1 MKPIVKRLVA
11 GVFAV
16 VGLILLTG
24 LVTLTRVDERPFSEL
39 PELAGSLNQL
49 QISSTAAGSEAEP
62 GRAPALLSAG
72 FGRVKLTPTL
82 GSPEDAPERGVFR
95 FLPLAG
101 YGNRK
106 GKPAEGIHDD
116 IWVKAIALVSGGK
129 TGVVVCADALIIPR
143 EVAAMAMDQLG
154 TKVGLT
160 REQVYF
166 SATHTHCSLG
176 GWGEG
181 LVGESFAGPFQPAV
195 RVWFAQQLAAAA
207 SMALKDLKPS
217 SLGTSSFD
225 APQFIRN
232 RLVGDR
238 GRVDSEFALVLI
250 RQDSGGTAVLGS
262 YGAHATILGGGTL
275 QFSAEYP
282 GAWQRAIENATGGLA
297 LFAAG
302 AVGSHGHKA
311 PKGGFE
317 GVEAM
322 GQSLAQETLK
332 RLPDIA
338 LTNALQFDV
347 LGLKLQL
354 PSLQTRVSS
363 RLRLRPWVAAR
374 LLPVGQDTFLQGFRL
389 GQTLW
394 LSTPCDFSGELALD
408 LKAESR
414 ARGTKTVVTSFN
426 GDYVG
431 YVIPASYYN
440 LGGYEP
446 QTMSFFGP
454 QVPDYFMEALRRIST
469 ALMTRPSPQDQR

>member
-1 MKPIVKRLVA
+1 MNPTIKHIGA
-11 GVFAV
+11 GVIALL
-16 VGLILLTG
+16 GLIVVSG
-24 LVTLTRVDERPFSEL
+24 LVTLTRVDDRPLSEL
-39 PELAGSLNQL
+39 PALTGSLSKL
-49 QISSTAAGSEAEP
+49 QPSDAATVSGLNSS
-62 GRAPALLSAG
+62 RAPSLLNAG
-72 FGRVKLTPTL
+72 FARVKLTPTL
-82 GSPEDAPERGVFR
+82 GSREDAPERGEFR

-143 EVAAMAMDQLG
+143 EVSALAMDQLG
-154 TKVGLT
+154 SKVGLT

-181 LVGESFAGPFQPAV
+181 FVGESFAGPFQPSV
-195 RVWFAQQLAAAA
+195 RVWFGQQLAAAA
-207 SMALKDLKPS
+207 VAALQDLKPA
-217 SLGTSSFD
+217 SLGTDSFD
-225 APQFIRN
+225 APEFIRN

-238 GRVDSEFALVLI
+238 GRVDSEFALVLV
-250 RQDSGGTAVLGS
+250 RQNSGTTAVLGS

-275 QFSAEYP
+275 LFSGEYP
-282 GAWQRAIENATGGLA
+282 GAWQRAVEQATGGLA

-302 AVGSHGHKA
+302 GVGSHGHKA

-322 GQSLAQETLK
+322 GQALALQTLK
-332 RLPDIA
+332 RLPGIA
-338 LTNALQFDV
+338 LTNAPQFDI

-389 GQTLW
+389 GQTVW

-408 LKAESR
+408 LKAESQ
-414 ARGTKTVVTSFN
+414 ARNSKTVVTSFN

-431 YVIPASYYN
+431 YVIPAIYYN
-440 LGGYEP
+440 RGGYEP

-454 QVPDYFMEALRRIST
+454 QLPDYFMEALRRIST
-469 ALMTRPSPQDQR
+469 GLVPPTAATP